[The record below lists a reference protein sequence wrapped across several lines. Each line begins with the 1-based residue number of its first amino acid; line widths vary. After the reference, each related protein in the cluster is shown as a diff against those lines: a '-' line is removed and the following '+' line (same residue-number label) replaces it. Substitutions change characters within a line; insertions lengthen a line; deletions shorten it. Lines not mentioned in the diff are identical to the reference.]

1 MSSADFTITNK
12 SKTVQFD
19 VHSRRGLKGD
29 TGATGD
35 SAYQAWLD
43 LGNTGDEAAFV
54 ASLKGVQGDQGIQGI
69 QGEKGDK
76 GDTGDTGA
84 TGAKGD
90 KGDTGAQGVQGIQ
103 GEQGLQ
109 GIQGIPGAQGV
120 KGDTGAQGDPGVV
133 QSVNGQSV
141 ANVVLDHTDVGA
153 DQAGAA
159 AAAQMAAELHADIA
173 VSNLNQSLGSA
184 AFSDDSDFATAA
196 QGALADT
203 AVQIES
209 DPTVPSWAKVD
220 TQPFET
226 GAEVNTVT
234 SVNTRTGAVTG
245 LAEASDLTAHTGNT
259 SNPHGVTKAQVGL
272 GNVDNTS
279 DANKPVSAAQ
289 AAADAL
295 KVNKAGDTMTGTLS
309 LPTIVMNNAVS
320 GISSSGASTN
330 VKISGGAIDDGG
342 TVVLFGS
349 SVGNTGNLRIGSTN
363 IAYWSSMRFSPSADN
378 AYALGNTS
386 QQWSNIYSTQATI
399 GGVLYVT
406 GTGFPEG
413 VVTAPVGSIYI
424 DKVITNGA
432 SSWIKKSGTGSTGW
446 QVLEGD
452 TGWRNITS
460 LASTEIAVVNSN
472 DYGYYIRRV
481 NNQVQINIKAQ
492 TATASWN
499 GQAISVPDGFRVIN
513 ASTPVAMGEALQTAG
528 PGRGQIQIGPS
539 LILVSSTWSTSG
551 IRFTYNLVTTTTNAW
566 PATLPGTAV

>member
-29 TGATGD
+29 TGTTGD

-153 DQAGAA
+153 DQAGTA
-159 AAAQMAAELHADIA
+159 AAAQSAAELHADIA

-203 AVQIES
+203 AVQIEA
-209 DPTVPSWAKVD
+209 DPTVPAWAKAPSKPSYTKTEIGLGSVD
-220 TQPFET
+220 
-226 GAEVNTVT
+226 NTADSAKPVST
-234 SVNTRTGAVTG
+234 AQSAA
-245 LAEASDLTAHTGNT
+245 LALKADVSALNSHTLNT
-259 SNPHGVTKAQVGL
+259 SNPHSVTKAQVGL

-279 DANKPVSAAQ
+279 DASKPVSTATQTALDGKVAKTGLARRLYGTNDAAEQ
-289 AAADAL
+289 VTFPYADLAADNWSIAGRNGSGQIVTATPTSAGHAVTKAYVDA
-295 KVNKAGDTMTGTLS
+295 KV
-309 LPTIVMNNAVS
+309 P
-320 GISSSGASTN
+320 
-330 VKISGGAIDDGG
+330 
-342 TVVLFGS
+342 
-349 SVGNTGNLRIGSTN
+349 
-363 IAYWSSMRFSPSADN
+363 
-378 AYALGNTS
+378 
-386 QQWSNIYSTQATI
+386 IY
-399 GGVLYVT
+399 
-406 GTGFPEG
+406 GTGFPNG
-413 VVTAPVGSIYI
+413 VVTAPTGSIYI
-424 DKVITNGA
+424 DTAVTNGA
-432 SSWIKKSGTGSTGW
+432 SSWIKKSGTGNTGW

-452 TGWRNITS
+452 TGWRNIS
-460 LASTEIAVVNSN
+460 GLLVN
-472 DYGYYIRRV
+472 GWTALTLHIRRL
-481 NNQVQINIKAQ
+481 NNVVYLRAVGMNNSSATTSTFLTLPAGFLTDQRIPFFATNSETGTSSVLWVGQVVYDDTCKFPI
-492 TATASWN
+492 TPS
-499 GQAISVPDGFRVIN
+499 ISVGFAV
-513 ASTPVAMGEALQTAG
+513 SPFVANDAYPT
-528 PGRGQIQIGPS
+528 
-539 LILVSSTWSTSG
+539 
-551 IRFTYNLVTTTTNAW
+551 
-566 PATLPGTAV
+566 TLPGTPV

>member
-1 MSSADFTITNK
+1 MMSSADFTITNK

-54 ASLKGVQGDQGIQGI
+54 ASLKGAQGDQGIQGI

-109 GIQGIPGAQGV
+109 GIQGIQGEKGD

-159 AAAQMAAELHADIA
+159 AAAQVAAELHADIA

-203 AVQIES
+203 ALQTET
-209 DPTVPSWAKVD
+209 DPTVPSWAKTPSKPTYNKTEVGLSYVD
-220 TQPFET
+220 NTSDASKPISTATQT
-226 GAEVNTVT
+226 ALDTKATTTALN
-234 SVNTRTGAVTG
+234 
-245 LAEASDLTAHTGNT
+245 AHTSNT
-259 SNPHGVTKAQVGL
+259 SNPHSVTKAQVGL

-279 DANKPVSAAQ
+279 DANKPISTATQTALDGKATLLSIPQFSVPYRTVTGAGEVNSSVPVAQGSAGA
-289 AAADAL
+289 
-295 KVNKAGDTMTGTLS
+295 GTLARR
-309 LPTIVMNNAVS
+309 TA
-320 GISSSGASTN
+320 T
-330 VKISGGAIDDGG
+330 GAILIGVPTDASHATTKAYVD
-342 TVVLFGS
+342 
-349 SVGNTGNLRIGSTN
+349 NLV
-363 IAYWSSMRFSPSADN
+363 P
-378 AYALGNTS
+378 
-386 QQWSNIYSTQATI
+386 IY
-399 GGVLYVT
+399 
-406 GTGFPEG
+406 GTGFPNG
-413 VVTAPVGSIYI
+413 VVSAPVGSIYI
-424 DKVITNGA
+424 DTAVTNGA
-432 SSWIKKSGTGSTGW
+432 SSWIKKSGTGNTGW

-452 TGWRNITS
+452 TGWRNVSSLLANGWTGSLYIKRTALGLSIHVEGLSSSAATS
-460 LASTEIAVVNSN
+460 SSVIVLTSGFAPSTVPGVGLNRNFLS
-472 DYGYYIRRV
+472 
-481 NNQVQINIKAQ
+481 
-492 TATASWN
+492 TATGPASMY
-499 GQAISVPDGFRVIN
+499 RVTIN
-513 ASTPVAMGEALQTAG
+513 SGGIVQMQNFSTGMGTMYGTMYMSTADAY
-528 PGRGQIQIGPS
+528 PTI
-539 LILVSSTWSTSG
+539 
-551 IRFTYNLVTTTTNAW
+551 
-566 PATLPGTAV
+566 LPGTAV